1 MKVLLCMIFLHLLD
15 DYKIQGI
22 LADLK
27 FRDWWINNR
36 LTQKKYDKDYIIALI
51 EHGFMNSFLIH
62 IPVYIWYTKNMVVLT
77 IGILLSTIF
86 HAFVDNKKAN
96 ERSINLIQDQL
107 SHIVYIILIWVIYLL
122 ISM

>member
-107 SHIVYIILIWVIYLL
+107 SHIVYIILIWIIYLL
-122 ISM
+122 ISI